1 MLNHLQFPSVR
12 VNDRNRQM
20 ISHIEKVSRGD
31 EALSDEFQGSFCI
44 VRSGS
49 IYHKRRVAFR
59 ITCEPKTIVSVS
71 RLAIGCLQRGCL
83 MLRALWPEPPRPRH

>member
-1 MLNHLQFPSVR
+1 MNHLQFPSVR

-20 ISHIEKVSRGD
+20 ISHIEKISGGD
-31 EALSDEFQGSFCI
+31 EALSDEFQGGFCI

-59 ITCEPKTIVSVS
+59 I
-71 RLAIGCLQRGCL
+71 A
-83 MLRALWPEPPRPRH
+83 

>member
-20 ISHIEKVSRGD
+20 ISHIEKVSGRD

-44 VRSGS
+44 VRSGC
-49 IYHKRRVAFR
+49 IYHKCRVAFR
-59 ITCEPKTIVSVS
+59 ITCEPKLLSVF
-71 RLAIGCLQRGCL
+71 LN
-83 MLRALWPEPPRPRH
+83 